1 MTTNA
6 WANCRKFSTFDCGAQ
21 SAWFEKIFGKISE
34 NRKAWKIK
42 GKNSIKQFSLEEEVS
57 LWNVINRM
65 TCMPN
70 HEAGCE
76 RGYSNYNRA
85 KNKLSSTMKMPKI
98 LARNRVGANGPPL
111 HLFNPAP
118 IVTHWKKHH
127 TLLAEKVTDPGAESR
142 VVTRIRAAE
151 EATYTSKIFL

>member
-1 MTTNA
+1 M
-6 WANCRKFSTFDCGAQ
+6 
-21 SAWFEKIFGKISE
+21 
-34 NRKAWKIK
+34 
-42 GKNSIKQFSLEEEVS
+42 EEEVS

-111 HLFNPAP
+111 HLFNPGP

-127 TLLAEKVTDPGAESR
+127 NRLAEKVTDPGAESR
-142 VVTRIRAAE
+142 VVTRIRAAD